1 MWRNICYLV
10 TLARGILVELLAL
23 VIKDVHEAVNY
34 NQTDNTKRASRQ
46 QAVDPQLHSHKD

>member
-1 MWRNICYLV
+1 M

-23 VIKDVHEAVNY
+23 VIKDVNEAVNY

-46 QAVDPQLHSHKD
+46 QAVDPQLHLHKD